1 MLNLLLLECPTFDH
15 FKNLCVDLLNLEFDF
30 TADNDYEKFPLEAV
44 NIAKENGFSEVEL
57 NQIYMGEHSRALQK
71 RMNDAELALKI
82 AVSALCVRSTAQP
95 HATHLYAFMPY
106 ITMSRALY
114 HSDVHLDFRPHNP
127 QHRFL
132 GLAKMLCDA
141 FARYDVVHLN
151 LNVGVLD
158 VEDYR
163 TFVLTPMQAY
173 LVEYLYENFNR
184 AKFLVRLEF
193 TASIVQASGSSD
205 VEFVSAALQSPMPS
219 SLLKFFHRVNTLTR
233 VLFKSYGV

>member
-173 LVEYLYENFNR
+173 LVKYLYERNKSTFI
-184 AKFLVRLEF
+184 VQLEF
-193 TASIVQASGSSD
+193 TAVASNGSNA
-205 VEFVSAALQSPMPS
+205 EFVSATLTSPMPS